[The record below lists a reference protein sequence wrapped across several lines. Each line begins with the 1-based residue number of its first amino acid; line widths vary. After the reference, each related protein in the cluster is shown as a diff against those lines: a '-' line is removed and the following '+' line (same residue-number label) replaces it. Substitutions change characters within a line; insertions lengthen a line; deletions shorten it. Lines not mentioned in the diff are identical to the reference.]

1 MKSKNRDRGAWLLA
15 VRDVDGFARRAAIVA
30 MASVRLQGDLIPL
43 AHAGL
48 AKVVRGI
55 GASLDVAVAVGER
68 AAANVRQHVLTATF
82 GARLQL
88 LIFTLKSGQ
97 FLVHRAHV
105 LRRLEGFLRRH
116 KCGLIDL
123 SELGLEFSG
132 PGSYFRFIAGTEC
145 VLQKF
150 ERCVCCSNCGD
161 K

>member
-68 AAANVRQHVLTATF
+68 SAANVRQNVLTSAIRICFELLVFTF
-82 GARLQL
+82 E
-88 LIFTLKSGQ
+88 SGK
-97 FLVHRAHV
+97 FLVQRAHI
-105 LRRLEGFLRRH
+105 LRRLECFLGRH
-116 KCGLIDL
+116 QSGLVDF
-123 SELGLEFSG
+123 SELDFKFSG
-132 PGSYFRFIAGTEC
+132 FGSHLRFVADTKR
-145 VLQKF
+145 VFQKL
-150 ERCVCCSNCGD
+150 ERGVCRSDCRD
-161 K
+161 

>member
-1 MKSKNRDRGAWLLA
+1 MTLENRDRGARRLT

-30 MASVRLQGDLIPL
+30 MASIRLQGDLIPL

-68 AAANVRQHVLTATF
+68 APANVRQRILAATL
-82 GARLQL
+82 GARLKL
-88 LIFTLKSGQ
+88 LVLTLKSGQ
-97 FLVHRAHV
+97 FLIHRAHV

-116 KCGLIDL
+116 KSGLIDL
-123 SELGLEFSG
+123 SEFGFEFSS

-145 VLQKF
+145 VLKKF
-150 ERCVCCSNCGD
+150 ERCVCCANSRY